1 MKFRFNKPLCFHNNW
16 FIINSSKMIKRLFI
30 LFAVITGAA
39 LMIHAQ
45 DIPEPMTPKRIVNDF
60 TELFSS
66 QERAALEKKLV
77 DFNNNSS
84 TQIAVVTVPSLNGYE
99 INDYAARLGEKWGI
113 GQKGKDNGIV
123 ILIKPKGERE
133 KGEVAISVG
142 YGLEGV
148 VPDVVASRIIRNEI
162 IPAFQTGNYYKGID
176 KATDVLIDLSKGEYT
191 ADEYQHAD
199 EGSPLDLI
207 ICFIVF
213 VIILSLIFRK
223 RGGGGYSPGHTS
235 DGGGFFIFPMGGG
248 SSSSGGF
255 GGFSSGGGSF
265 GGFGGGSFGGGGS
278 SGSW

>member
-1 MKFRFNKPLCFHNNW
+1 
-16 FIINSSKMIKRLFI
+16 MIKKLFI
-30 LFAVITGAA
+30 LFTVIAGT
-39 LMIHAQ
+39 LLSVHAQ

-60 TELFSS
+60 TGLFST

-77 DFNNNSS
+77 NFNNNSS
-84 TQIAVVTVPSLNGYE
+84 TQIAVVTVPSLNGHD

-123 ILIKPKGERE
+123 ILIKPKSGRE

-148 VPDVVASRIIRNEI
+148 VPDVTASRIIRNEI
-162 IPAFQTGNYYKGID
+162 IPAFQADNYYKGID

-191 ADEYQHAD
+191 ADEYKKKN
-199 EGSPLDLI
+199 EGSPFDI
-207 ICFIVF
+207 VIGFIVF
-213 VIILSLIFRK
+213 VIILSLIFRT

-235 DGGGFFIFPMGGG
+235 GSGGFFIGPMGGG
-248 SSSSGGF
+248 SSGGF

>member
-1 MKFRFNKPLCFHNNW
+1 
-16 FIINSSKMIKRLFI
+16 
-30 LFAVITGAA
+30 
-39 LMIHAQ
+39 MIHAQ

-123 ILIKPKGERE
+123 ILIKPKVGRE

-148 VPDVVASRIIRNEI
+148 IPDVVASRIIRNEI
-162 IPAFQTGNYYKGID
+162 IPAFQTENYYKGID

-191 ADEYQHAD
+191 ADEYQTAD
-199 EGSPLDLI
+199 EEIPLDI
-207 ICFIVF
+207 IIGVAFIF
-213 VIILSLIFRK
+213 AIILSLIFHR

-235 DGGGFFIFPMGGG
+235 GGGGFFIFPMGGG

>member
-1 MKFRFNKPLCFHNNW
+1 
-16 FIINSSKMIKRLFI
+16 MIKKLLI
-30 LFAVITGAA
+30 LFAVIAGT
-39 LMIHAQ
+39 LLSVHAQ

-60 TELFSS
+60 TGLFST

-77 DFNNNSS
+77 NFNNNSS
-84 TQIAVVTVPSLNGYE
+84 TQIAVVTVPSLNGYD

-123 ILIKPKGERE
+123 ILIKPKSGRE

-148 VPDVVASRIIRNEI
+148 VPDVTASRIIRNEI
-162 IPAFQTGNYYKGID
+162 IPAFQADNYYKGID

-191 ADEYQHAD
+191 ADEYKKKN
-199 EGSPLDLI
+199 EGSPFDI
-207 ICFIVF
+207 VIGFIVF
-213 VIILSLIFRK
+213 VIILSLIFRQ

-235 DGGGFFIFPMGGG
+235 GSGVFFIFPMGGG
-248 SSSSGGF
+248 SSGGF